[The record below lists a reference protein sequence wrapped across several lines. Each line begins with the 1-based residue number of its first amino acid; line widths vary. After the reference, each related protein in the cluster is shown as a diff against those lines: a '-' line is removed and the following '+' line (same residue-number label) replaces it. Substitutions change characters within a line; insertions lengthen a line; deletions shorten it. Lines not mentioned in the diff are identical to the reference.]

1 MESTECVKILYQLY
15 NKDQNSELILEIVTP
30 LKQIL
35 HKVQR

>member
-1 MESTECVKILYQLY
+1 MESTECAKILYQLY